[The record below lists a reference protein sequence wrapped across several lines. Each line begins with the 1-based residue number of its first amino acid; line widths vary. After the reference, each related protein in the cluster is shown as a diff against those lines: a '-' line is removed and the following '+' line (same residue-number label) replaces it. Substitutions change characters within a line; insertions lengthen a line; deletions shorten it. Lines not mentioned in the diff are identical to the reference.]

1 MRYDTTGAYRSI
13 NAAGRVTINRNPG
26 DPGVVLSLA
35 ELDKRIK
42 TGEFR
47 IQQFK
52 DAVANLKQLRRA
64 APVPQYVE
72 RVVREYVTSDT
83 VRLYGTSQCPRC
95 LILI

>member
-52 DAVANLKQLRRA
+52 DAVANLKTLRRRTPA
-64 APVPQYVE
+64 PQYVE
-72 RVVREYVTSDT
+72 RVVREYVTSDV
-83 VRLYGTSQCPRC
+83 VRL
-95 LILI
+95 

>member
-26 DPGVVLSLA
+26 DRGVVLSLA

-52 DAVANLKQLRRA
+52 DAVANLKTLRRQVPA
-64 APVPQYVE
+64 PQYVE
-72 RVVREYVTSDT
+72 RTVREYVTSDV
-83 VRLYGTSQCPRC
+83 VRL
-95 LILI
+95 

>member
-52 DAVANLKQLRRA
+52 DAVANLKTLRRA

-72 RVVREYVTSDT
+72 RTVREYVTSDV
-83 VRLYGTSQCPRC
+83 VRL
-95 LILI
+95 

>member
-52 DAVANLKQLRRA
+52 DAVANLKALRRA

-83 VRLYGTSQCPRC
+83 VRL
-95 LILI
+95 

>member
-26 DPGVVLSLA
+26 DPGVVLSLS

-52 DAVANLKQLRRA
+52 DAVANLKALRRA
-64 APVPQYVE
+64 TPAPQYVE
-72 RVVREYVTSDT
+72 RVVREYVTSDV
-83 VRLYGTSQCPRC
+83 VRL
-95 LILI
+95 